1 MAIADRQAKRNL
13 LWPLGND
20 LEAGLAEVGQAHDR
34 EPRVGGAL
42 RCVLVADGSPSRAA
56 QASAGSG

>member
-13 LWPLGND
+13 FWRVGND
-20 LEAGLAEVGQAHDR
+20 LEADLAEVGQAHHR